1 MSQLIISVSGVRGT
15 IGQCLN
21 ESVAER
27 FGRAYATMLGESKCV
42 VLARDSRPSGKELAG
57 SIRTGLAEMG
67 LDVVDLGVVSTPGA
81 ALMVLKLKADGAVVV
96 TASHNPSQW
105 NGLKFLGPE
114 GLGVSAEDMASIGE
128 KFRNKEFQPGKAEK
142 KGQIRQDKNTHEIHV
157 GEVLSR
163 ADVETVGRKK
173 FRVVL
178 DSVNGAGGAGGK
190 LLLEK
195 LGCQVI
201 HINGEANGE
210 FAHSPEPIAENL
222 TGLCKAVMENKADV
236 GFAQDPDA
244 DRLAIVDEL
253 GQFIGEEYTLAL
265 AVMGVLAKEKGP
277 VATNLSTSRMVD
289 DLAERAGVEV
299 FRTPVGEAHV
309 ARAMRKHKCVIGGEG
324 NGGVID
330 PEVVNVRDSFSGMS
344 LVLQLM
350 AESGKTISQL
360 VGEIPRYCMLKT
372 KFACEPGR
380 AKTVLEAVGQEFAD
394 QQLNRSDG
402 IRVDWPEG
410 WVHVRS
416 SNTEPIMRV
425 FAEAGER
432 SVAEEILG
440 RITDIAKLSKS

>member
-15 IGQCLN
+15 IGQYLN
-21 ESVAER
+21 NSVAER
-27 FGRAYATMLGESKCV
+27 FGRAYASMIGKSKCV
-42 VLARDSRPSGKELAG
+42 VLARDSRPSGAQLAG
-57 SIRTGLAEMG
+57 SVSAALSEMG

-81 ALMVLKLKADGAVVV
+81 ALMTTKLKADGAIVI

-105 NGLKFLGPE
+105 NGLKFLGPD

-128 KFRNKEFQPGKAEK
+128 KFRNKEFQPGKAERT
-142 KGQIRQDKNTHEIHV
+142 GQIREDQSTHEIHV
-157 GEVLSR
+157 GEVLGR
-163 ADVETVGRKK
+163 ADVEAVSKKK

-195 LGCQVI
+195 MGCEVI
-201 HINGEANGE
+201 HINAEANGE

-222 TGLCKAVMENKADV
+222 TGLCEAVIENKADL

-244 DRLAIVDEL
+244 DRLAIVNEL
-253 GQFIGEEYTLAL
+253 GQFIGEEYTLAM
-265 AVMGVLAKEKGP
+265 AVMAVLAKNKGP
-277 VATNLSTSRMVD
+277 IATNLSTSRMID
-289 DLAERAGVEV
+289 DLAGRFGVEV

-309 ARAMRKHKCVIGGEG
+309 ARAIREHKCVVGGEG

-330 PEVVNVRDSFSGMS
+330 PNVVTVRDSFSGMS

-350 AESGKTISQL
+350 ATTEKTISQL
-360 VGEIPRYCMLKT
+360 VTDIPKYQMLKT
-372 KFACEPGR
+372 KFDCEPGR
-380 AKTVLEAVGQEFAD
+380 AKKILEAVGQKFAD
-394 QQLNRSDG
+394 QRLNRSDG

-425 FAEAGER
+425 FAEAGEK
-432 SVAEEILG
+432 SVAEELLE
-440 RITDIAKLSKS
+440 RITEISKIK

>member
-1 MSQLIISVSGVRGT
+1 MSQLIISVSGVRGI
-15 IGQCLN
+15 IGDGLDSQ
-21 ESVAER
+21 VADR
-27 FGRAYATMLGESKCV
+27 LGQAYADTLGYTGKI
-42 VLARDSRPSGKELAG
+42 VLARDSRPSGGELAK
-57 SIRTGLAEMG
+57 SLSKTLSEMG
-67 LDVVDLGVVSTPGA
+67 FDVIDLGIVTTPGA
-81 ALMVLKLKADGAVVV
+81 ALMTTKLGANGAVVI

-105 NGLKFLGPE
+105 NGLKFLGPD
-114 GLGVSAEDMASIGE
+114 GLGVSAEDMASIGA
-128 KFRNKEFQPGKAEK
+128 KFRNKKFQPGKAEK
-142 KGQIRQDKNTHEIHV
+142 KGQIRQDESTHEIHV
-157 GEVLSR
+157 GGVLSR
-163 ADVETVGRKK
+163 ADVEAVRGRK

-222 TGLCKAVMENKADV
+222 SGLCEAVIENKADV

-265 AVMGVLAKEKGP
+265 AVMGVLAKNKGP
-277 VATNLSTSRMVD
+277 VATNLSTSRMID
-289 DLAERAGVEV
+289 DLAGRAGVEV

-309 ARAMRKHKCVIGGEG
+309 ARAMREHNCVIGGEG

-330 PEVVNVRDSFSGMS
+330 PKVVTVRDSFTGMS
-344 LVLQLM
+344 LILQLM
-350 AESGKTISQL
+350 ANSGKTISQL
-360 VGEIPRYCMLKT
+360 VGDIPRYCMLKT
-372 KFACEPGR
+372 KFTCEPGR
-380 AKTVLEAVGQEFAD
+380 AKKVLEAVGQKFAN
-394 QQLNRSDG
+394 QRLNRSDG
-402 IRVDWPEG
+402 IRVDWPQG

-425 FAEAGER
+425 FAEAADESTAR
-432 SVAEEILG
+432 ELLG
-440 RITDIAKLSKS
+440 RITNIAE